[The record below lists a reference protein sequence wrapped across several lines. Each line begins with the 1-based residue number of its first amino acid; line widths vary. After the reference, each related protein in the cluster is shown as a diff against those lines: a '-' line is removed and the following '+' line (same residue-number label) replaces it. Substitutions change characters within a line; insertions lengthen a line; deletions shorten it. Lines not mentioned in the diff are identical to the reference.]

1 MFFWGKPTISMFYDI
16 QTDDKIIISR
26 NCKAL
31 LSAYCDT
38 ELKHQSFQLG
48 HQSDINYTNLI

>member
-1 MFFWGKPTISMFYDI
+1 MFYDI

-48 HQSDINYTNLI
+48 HRSDINYTNLIYLY